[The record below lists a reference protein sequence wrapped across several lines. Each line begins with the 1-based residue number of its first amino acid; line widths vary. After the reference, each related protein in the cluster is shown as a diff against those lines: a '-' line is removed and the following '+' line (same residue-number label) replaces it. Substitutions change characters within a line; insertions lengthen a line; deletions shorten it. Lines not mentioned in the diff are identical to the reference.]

1 MSKPYPEISIIT
13 PCFNQGQFLE
23 ETIRS
28 VLSQKYPNLEY
39 VVADGGSTDGTL
51 EILSRYQ
58 DDLTWI
64 SEKDRGQSH
73 AINKG
78 MKMTSGEIIGF
89 LNADDLYEPGAL
101 QAAGEYFACHPNA
114 EWLTGKCRII
124 DQKGDEIRRLISL
137 YKNAWL
143 RLGIPHCLYLLNYV
157 SQPATF
163 WRRDVL
169 DRTGWFDE
177 TLCYALDYDYWLRLN
192 RTCGLSFLNRWLA
205 CFRVHPTSKSG
216 STTYA
221 QFEEQFEVVQ
231 RYTDSSFVLSLH
243 ALHNRVATAV
253 YQQMRNPGKA
263 SCISTFLA
271 CLDGSQKPL

>member
-1 MSKPYPEISIIT
+1 MGEAYPEFSIIT

-28 VLSQKYPNLEY
+28 VLSQKYPSLEF
-39 VVADGGSTDGTL
+39 VVVDGGSTDGTI

-58 DDLTWI
+58 EDLAWI

-73 AINKG
+73 ALNKG
-78 MKMTSGEIIGF
+78 LKMASGEIIGF

-101 QAAGEYFACHPNA
+101 RAVGEYFARHPDDA
-114 EWLTGKCRII
+114 WLTGKCRII
-124 DQKGDEIRRLISL
+124 DQNGDEIRRLISL

-143 RLGIPHCLYLLNYV
+143 RLGIPHFLYLLNYV

-169 DRTGWFDE
+169 DRTGCFDE
-177 TLCYALDYDYWLRLN
+177 SLCYAMDYDYWLRLI

-216 STTYA
+216 STTCA

-231 RYTDSSFVLSLH
+231 RYTKSSLALSLH
-243 ALHNRVATAV
+243 ALHSRVVTAV
-253 YQQMRNPGKA
+253 YQRMRNPVKL
-263 SCISTFLA
+263 SCVSTLLA
-271 CLDGSQKPL
+271 CLNGSQKPL